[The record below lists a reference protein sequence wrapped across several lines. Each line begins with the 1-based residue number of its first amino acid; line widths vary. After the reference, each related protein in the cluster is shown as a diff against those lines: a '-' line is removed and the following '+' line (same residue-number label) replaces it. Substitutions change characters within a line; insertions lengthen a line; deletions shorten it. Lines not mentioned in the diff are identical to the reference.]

1 MLDSVIRRFGFWM
14 VDFVKGGNIRK
25 AYKDIKKIMNLPYE
39 DMRKIQVRY
48 EMNLINHAKETT
60 AYYANTLA
68 GISKLEDCPVID
80 KNILKENYEAFQSYK
95 YKNEKKHYMSTSGST
110 GTPFTIIQDMRKRS
124 RVLAEL
130 IYFNEKVNNNI
141 GDKFIFFRVWTV
153 NNRESKLKFW
163 MKNEIPI
170 DILHFTDE
178 NFEKIRKVLKTK
190 KNVKV
195 LLGYVSTF
203 EYLANYLEKQGD
215 TRTDFNIKTIITGSE
230 IQTQETRRRLEE
242 LFGCN
247 VVSRYANEEN
257 GVIAH
262 QCISSEEFHVNSA
275 NYRVEI
281 LKLDSNEA
289 ADYGELGRVVVTDLF
304 NYAFPLIRY
313 DTGDLAIK
321 NKKSECGW
329 GSEIISNVQGRRVD
343 LIYDTKGNALSP
355 HTWSVYM
362 WNFNKLKQYQFI
374 QEEEKK
380 YVLKVNGAEKYYSD
394 STLIN
399 YLKEILGNDAQII
412 IEHVNDIPHLNSG
425 KFKKTVCNWHPDN

>member
-14 VDFVKGGNIRK
+14 ADFVKGGNIRK

-190 KNVKV
+190 KNVNNSPEEMGLTVYKER
-195 LLGYVSTF
+195 F
-203 EYLANYLEKQGD
+203 IKKI
-215 TRTDFNIKTIITGSE
+215 FNLIKGI
-230 IQTQETRRRLEE
+230 
-242 LFGCN
+242 
-247 VVSRYANEEN
+247 
-257 GVIAH
+257 
-262 QCISSEEFHVNSA
+262 
-275 NYRVEI
+275 
-281 LKLDSNEA
+281 
-289 ADYGELGRVVVTDLF
+289 
-304 NYAFPLIRY
+304 
-313 DTGDLAIK
+313 
-321 NKKSECGW
+321 
-329 GSEIISNVQGRRVD
+329 
-343 LIYDTKGNALSP
+343 
-355 HTWSVYM
+355 
-362 WNFNKLKQYQFI
+362 
-374 QEEEKK
+374 
-380 YVLKVNGAEKYYSD
+380 
-394 STLIN
+394 
-399 YLKEILGNDAQII
+399 
-412 IEHVNDIPHLNSG
+412 
-425 KFKKTVCNWHPDN
+425 FKK